1 MFEIEKTADGGIT
14 LAALDGT
21 VIPVPPEVLAKLQ
34 DADIL
39 MSEWKKYLQ
48 AFSLQ
53 NMAHAKALKAECPTD
68 AEYRELRAKLRLL

>member
-1 MFEIEKTADGGIT
+1 MFDIEKTADGDVT
-14 LAALDGT
+14 LTAMDGT
-21 VIPVPPEVLAKLQ
+21 VILVPQEVVLKLQ
-34 DADIL
+34 DSDIL

-53 NMAHAKALKAECPTD
+53 NMVHAKALKTECPTD